1 MSAKQKDAAGI
12 SDSQVELIQDLLKHG
27 ASGVNSFP
35 LSFTQQ
41 RLWFLDE
48 LEPGLPIYNIPA
60 AIRLTGALDINAL
73 TSSLNEVVRRHEV
86 LRTIF
91 ISIDGRPRQVILPS
105 MTLRIPVD
113 ELDQFSAAEQETRV
127 RELRDAEAREPF
139 SLSHGPLLRARML
152 QLARHDHILLLT
164 MHHIISDGWS
174 TGLFV
179 RELTSLYESFTDET
193 PSSLLALEIQYAD
206 FAVWQR
212 EWAESEEHE
221 EQLEY
226 WRQKLQGA
234 AHILELPTD
243 HTRPAIR
250 SFRGA
255 TQSVSLGKDLT
266 QKLKELSQSEG
277 VTLFMTLLA
286 AFQVLLYRYTRQ
298 NDILVGTPIANR
310 NQVETERLIGFF
322 ANTLVLRTVLSD
334 LPFREILGSV
344 RETCLGAYA
353 HQELPFEK
361 LVEVLHPERSLSNSP
376 LFQVMFV
383 LRNAP
388 QTPLALPDLTLQLM
402 DAHSATA
409 KFDLTLSITE
419 AGQELQGSL
428 EYSTD
433 LFEAGTI
440 KGMVQHLTTLL
451 EGIAAGP
458 EQRISELP
466 LLSVAERE
474 RLLTGW
480 NETQR
485 AFEGE
490 KCLHEGFEAQVEKT
504 PDAIAVVFEQE
515 QLSYGELN
523 RRANQL
529 AHYLT
534 RLGVGPETLVGLCL
548 ERSVDLIVAVL
559 GVLKAGG
566 GYFPLD
572 PASPRQRLSF
582 MLADS
587 LAPVVLT
594 QERLRSRLPEYAGT
608 IVSLD
613 SEWPA
618 IACEPEENF
627 ESGVRVENVAYVIYT
642 SGSTGQP
649 KGVAVEQRQILNYI
663 HAISERVK
671 FESGAS
677 YAMVQ
682 PLTVDAAQTVL
693 FPPLY
698 AGGTV
703 HLISPERAT
712 DAVAMSEYFG
722 AHAIDCLKI
731 APSHLEAL
739 HQTGQGK
746 RLMPRRSLVLGGES
760 PRREWIEELRGS
772 APGCEIVN
780 HYGPTETTVAM
791 LTYGVNGS
799 SAPFATGVMPL
810 GRPLANTR
818 AYVLDNELQPVPVGV
833 IGELFIGGECVT
845 RGYLGQPEKTAQ
857 QFIPDPFSAE
867 PGARLYLTGDLV
879 RYEAGGNLIFIGRK
893 DEQLKIRG
901 YRVEPAEI
909 EAALVE
915 HEAVRECIAMRREDV
930 AGDPRLVAY
939 CVCGEEVQPSASEL
953 RSFLAERLPVHM
965 LPSAFVLLAA
975 LPLTGHGKVDRNK
988 LPAPDQTRAAT
999 AEYTAPR
1006 TSVEMQLA
1014 AIWQEVL
1021 GVERVS
1027 INDNFF
1033 DLGGHSLLATQV
1045 ISRVRESFRI
1055 KLPLRALFEAPTV
1068 ELLAIRVAAELEEAT
1083 VELDGPRVVERQAN
1097 GMPLSFAQQRM
1108 WFMQQLEP
1116 ESSAYHIPG
1125 AVRLRGPL
1133 AVRELEQSLHEIIER
1148 HESLRTVFP
1157 ATAGQPLQQVLD
1169 GVEWQLGEL
1178 DLSTLIAEEQE
1189 REVSAIMRS
1198 QITMN
1203 FDLSTGP
1210 LFRVTLVR
1218 VAPDEH
1224 LLLLVL
1230 HHIIADGWSMDALL
1244 RELVSVYESRRRGE
1258 QSQLPAL
1265 RVQYVDYAQWQRETL
1280 SGDVLAEQERYW
1292 KEQLADAPPVLELP
1306 IDAPRLARKNLRG
1319 STRSFSL
1326 EQSLTERL
1334 RKISREN
1341 ETTLFMTLLAAFKV
1355 LLYRHTAQSDI
1366 VIGTPI
1372 ANRTRS
1378 EIEPLIGFF
1387 VNTLVLRT
1395 ELNGNS
1401 SFSELLKRVREV
1413 CLGAYA
1419 HQDMPFEKLV
1429 ELLQPDRE
1437 LTHAPLFQV
1446 TFALQNAP
1454 RELSESTTLEWS
1466 ILDVETETAKFDLS
1480 LHLVEAEDGL
1490 RGSLQYN
1497 VELFSSETI
1506 EGLVSNYESVLRAV
1520 AESTE
1525 QRIGEISLLK
1535 DAERQ
1540 QVLEGWNWTERKY
1553 DRTRTVVELF
1563 EEQVALHPEALAVVY
1578 EEEEITYRELNRRA
1592 NQVAHYLQQQG
1603 VGPEVLVGICLERS
1617 AEMVV
1622 GLLGTLKAGGAYLP
1636 LDPAYPRERLAF
1648 MLDDAGIRVLLTS
1661 EQLSSTLPA
1670 TSALVVPLDSAL
1682 QQSLP
1687 DHNPLHDVDALNLAY
1702 VIYTSGS
1709 TGRPK
1714 AVLVQHESL
1723 LNLVLW
1729 HQDRFNVS
1737 AADRATQL
1745 ASLAFD
1751 AAVWELWPYLT
1762 TGGCV
1767 CLLRDAASLTAE
1779 ELRDWLIEHSVTM
1792 SFLPTPLAE
1801 RVLNLDWPERIP
1813 LRTLLTGGDRLRT
1826 NKDASLPFALVNNY
1840 GPTECT
1846 VVATSGEVQSKDD
1859 SSSEPSIGRPIAN
1872 TNVYVVNE
1880 WLEPAPVGT
1889 TGELVIGGAGVAR
1902 GYHDQPNMTAEQF
1915 TPDPFTGK
1923 EGSRVYRTGDVV
1935 RWRRNGELEFIC
1947 RKDGQIKVRGYRV
1960 ELGEVE
1966 AALEQHDS
1974 IKQSVVAVREGE
1986 RGDGRLVGYLVPV
1999 GGQTLALNEL
2009 REYLAGKLPH
2019 YMVPT
2024 AFVILDELPLT
2035 ANGKIDHKA
2044 LPLPDGSQ
2052 LFGEREYVEPGNPTE
2067 QIIANIWAEVL
2078 GLDRVGANDNFFE
2091 LGGHSL
2097 LATQVI
2103 SRVRESFKIEL
2114 PLRTL
2119 FESPEV
2125 RALAEK
2131 IAATMPGADLEG
2143 PRRVER
2149 RAEGMPLSFAQQRLW
2164 FMQQWELESAT
2175 YNIPTAVRLSGELV
2189 VPALEQSLQE
2199 IIRRHESLRT
2209 RFIVEAGEVRQQITE
2224 EWAVRLTVEDLEAES
2239 VEARDEVLEQEI
2251 RKPFDL
2257 NQVPLLRVRL
2267 LRVAANEHVLLLV
2280 VHHIIADGWS
2290 MGVLL
2295 RELVSLYES
2304 RRRGEQ
2310 SDLPQLEVQYVDY
2323 AEWQRERLSGDA
2335 LSEQE
2340 RYWKEQ
2346 LADASPILE
2355 LPADRVRP
2363 TVQTFSGGRESL
2375 KLSAEL
2381 SERLKVVS
2389 RQTDVTLFMVLLAAF
2404 QILLSRQTGQD
2415 DIVVGTPTAGRNH
2428 RSIESLIGIFLNTLV
2443 LRTGLSGNPTFRELL
2458 ARVREVCLGAYAH
2471 QEMPFEKLLEILQP
2485 VRVLSH
2491 TPLVQVYFN
2500 MLNLP
2505 GSRIELPDL
2514 VVENMALPEGGS
2526 KFDLTLYLKEQTD
2539 GIQLTLVYNKD
2550 LFDAARMSMF
2560 LAQYEYLLGQ
2570 ALENI
2575 DENIEQFSLAAPAM
2589 LGVLPDMAQSLTS
2602 HWNGAIHEIFAA
2614 QALRNPENAAVLDG
2628 LDAWTYRGLNERSNQ
2643 LAHYLLA
2650 RGIPKGSAIAVM
2662 GHRSAPLICG
2672 LLGILKAGAAFT
2684 ILDPTYPDA
2693 RLLEYLNAVEPSGFL
2708 QLEAAG
2714 KLSPVVQEFVDS
2726 LPLHCHLVLRRQG
2739 SIGVTELETDE
2750 ILREFPVSNPS
2761 VAIDADSLA
2770 YIAFTSGSTGKPKGI
2785 LGRHQS
2791 LSLFGRWASEVFGV
2805 GESDRFSLLS
2815 GLSHDP
2821 LHRDVLTPLQLG
2833 ATICVPDPEGIGRP
2847 GWLAQWFNR
2856 EKISVA
2862 NLTPA
2867 MGQLL
2872 SETLAPEERLTSL
2885 RHVFFIGD
2893 VLSRLAVSSLRRIAP
2908 EANCVNLYGATETQR
2923 AVSFFVVPRNDSEAG
2938 VTTEKDILPVGRG
2951 IKEVQLLVLNN
2962 AGRLAGIGEVG
2973 EVCFRSPHLSGGY
2986 LGDEL
2991 LTREKFV
2998 INQVTNLPHDRIYRS
3013 GDLGRYLPDGNVTL
3027 IGRRDSQVKIRGYRV
3042 ELSEIEGV
3050 LGAYAGV
3057 KDCAVLAHEYVPD
3070 DKRLVA
3076 YVVLHDDRSVTT
3088 SELRQ
3093 FVGGRLPQYMVPSQY
3108 VFLPTLPLTPNG
3120 KLNRKALVAPD
3131 NRASDN
3137 DAGYV
3142 APRTPIE
3149 EKLAAIWKNLLG
3161 VGRVGIHDN
3170 FFELGG
3176 HSLLATRMIS
3186 HLRDETDIELSLR
3199 FLFASPT
3206 IAEIA
3211 LFVVQHQAAQKEDL
3225 QLESLLAGLE
3235 QLSEDDLQAI
3245 LSDASAWQP
3254 AEQAQA

>member
-1 MSAKQKDAAGI
+1 MSANQKDAAGI
-12 SDSQVELIQDLLKHG
+12 SDSQVELIQDLLKHDAG
-27 ASGVNSFP
+27 AVNSFP

-105 MTLRIPVD
+105 MTLSIPVI
-113 ELDQFSAAEQETRV
+113 ELGDLSATEQETRV
-127 RELRDAEAREPF
+127 CELRDAEARQPF
-139 SLSHGPLLRARML
+139 SLSRGPLLRASL
-152 QLARHDHILLLT
+152 IQLGRQDHILLLT

-179 RELTSLYESFTDET
+179 RELTSLYQSFTDGT
-193 PSSLLALEIQYAD
+193 SSSLPELEIQYAD

-212 EWAESEEHE
+212 EWAETEEHA

-226 WRQKLQGA
+226 WRQKLQDA
-234 AHILELPTD
+234 AHVLELPTD

-255 TQSVSLGKDLT
+255 TQSVFLGTELT

-277 VTLFMTLLA
+277 VTLFMTLLG
-286 AFQVLLYRYTRQ
+286 AFQVLIYRYTRQ

-334 LPFREILGSV
+334 LSFREILGLV

-361 LVEVLHPERSLSNSP
+361 LVEVLHPERSLSSSP

-388 QTPLALPDLTLQLM
+388 QAPLTLPNLTLQLM
-402 DAHSATA
+402 EAHSATA

-433 LFEAGTI
+433 LFEAATI
-440 KGMVQHLTTLL
+440 KRMVQHLTTLL

-458 EQRISELP
+458 EKRISELP
-466 LLSVAERE
+466 LLSVTDRE
-474 RLLTGW
+474 QLLTEW
-480 NETQR
+480 NETQQEF
-485 AFEGE
+485 AGE
-490 KCLHEGFEAQVEKT
+490 KCLHEGFEKQVEKT
-504 PDAIAVVFEQE
+504 PDAIAVIFEQE
-515 QLSYGELN
+515 QLSYRELN
-523 RRANQL
+523 SRANQL

-534 RLGVGPETLVGLCL
+534 RFGVGPETVVGICM
-548 ERSVDLIVAVL
+548 ERSLELMVAVL

-587 LAPVVLT
+587 QAPVVLT
-594 QERLRSRLPEYAGT
+594 QERLLSRLPEYAGT
-608 IVSLD
+608 VVSLD

-618 IACEPEENF
+618 IACESEENF

-642 SGSTGQP
+642 SGSTGKP
-649 KGVAVEQRQILNYI
+649 KGVVVEQRQILNYI
-663 HAISERVK
+663 HAISERVR
-671 FESGAS
+671 FEHGAS

-712 DAVAMSEYFG
+712 DAAAMNEYF
-722 AHAIDCLKI
+722 AEHAIDCLKI

-739 HQTGQGK
+739 HQTSK
-746 RLMPRRSLVLGGES
+746 RLMPLRSLVLGGES
-760 PRREWIEELRGS
+760 PRREWIEELRRT
-772 APGCEIVN
+772 AQQCEIVN
-780 HYGPTETTVAM
+780 HYGPTETTVAT

-799 SAPFATGVMPL
+799 SESFAGVMPL

-818 AYVLDNELQPVPVGV
+818 AYVLDKELQPVPVGV
-833 IGELFIGGECVT
+833 AGELFIGGECVT

-867 PGARLYLTGDLV
+867 PGARLYMTGDMV
-879 RYEAGGNLIFIGRK
+879 RYAPNGNLIFVGRK
-893 DEQLKIRG
+893 DEQVKIRG

-915 HEAVRECIAMRREDV
+915 HEAVRECIAMLREDV

-939 CVCGEEVQPSASEL
+939 CVCSEEAQPSVSDL

-965 LPSAFVLLAA
+965 LPSAFVLLES
-975 LPLTGHGKVDRNK
+975 LPLTAHGKVDRKN
-988 LPAPDQTRAAT
+988 LPAPDQARAT
-999 AEYTAPR
+999 TDEYTAPR
-1006 TSVEMQLA
+1006 TSVETQLA
-1014 AIWQEVL
+1014 AIWEEVL

-1045 ISRVRESFRI
+1045 ISRVREGFKI
-1055 KLPLRALFEAPTV
+1055 KLPLRVLFEAPTV
-1068 ELLAIRVAAELEEAT
+1068 GLLAARVAAELRDQAT
-1083 VELDGPRVVERQAN
+1083 VELEGPRVVERRPG

-1157 ATAGQPLQQVLD
+1157 LTAGQPLQQVLEQ
-1169 GVEWQLGEL
+1169 VEWRLGEL
-1178 DLSTLIAEEQE
+1178 DLSHLTAEEQE
-1189 REVSAIMRS
+1189 REVSAILRS
-1198 QITMN
+1198 QIKMN

-1218 VAPDEH
+1218 MAPDEH
-1224 LLLLVL
+1224 VLLLVL
-1230 HHIIADGWSMDALL
+1230 HHIIADGWSMEVLL
-1244 RELVSVYESRRRGE
+1244 RELVSLYESRLRFER
-1258 QSQLPAL
+1258 SRLPEL
-1265 RVQYVDYAQWQRETL
+1265 RVQYVDYAQWQREWL

-1306 IDAPRLARKNLRG
+1306 IDAPRLARKSLRG
-1319 STRSFSL
+1319 STQSFFL
-1326 EQSLTERL
+1326 EQSLAERL
-1334 RKISREN
+1334 RTMSREN

-1355 LLYRHTAQSDI
+1355 LLYRHSAQTDI
-1366 VIGTPI
+1366 VVGTPI

-1395 ELNGNS
+1395 ELNGNP
-1401 SFSELLKRVREV
+1401 SFTELLKRVREV

-1429 ELLQPDRE
+1429 ELLQPDRG

-1454 RELSESTTLEWS
+1454 RELSESTTLEWN
-1466 ILDVETETAKFDLS
+1466 ILEVETETAKFDLS

-1497 VELFSSETI
+1497 VDLFSKETI
-1506 EGLVSNYESVLRAV
+1506 ERLVSHYEAVLRAV

-1525 QRIGEISLLK
+1525 QRIGEISLLEGG
-1535 DAERQ
+1535 ERQ

-1563 EEQVALHPEALAVVY
+1563 EEQVELHPEALAVSY
-1578 EEEEITYRELNRRA
+1578 EGEQITYRELNRRA
-1592 NQVAHYLQQQG
+1592 NQVANYLQQQG
-1603 VGPEVLVGICLERS
+1603 VGPEVLVGVCLERS
-1617 AEMVV
+1617 VEMVT

-1636 LDPAYPRERLAF
+1636 LDPIYPRERLEF
-1648 MLDDAGIRVLLTS
+1648 MLEDAGIRVLLTS

-1670 TSALVVPLDSAL
+1670 TSALVVPLDSASQL
-1682 QQSLP
+1682 ESFP
-1687 DHNPLHDVDALNLAY
+1687 DHNPVHDLDASNLAY

-1709 TGRPK
+1709 TGKPK

-1729 HQDRFNVS
+1729 HQDRFNVT
-1737 AADRATQL
+1737 ATDRATQL

-1767 CLLRDAASLTAE
+1767 CLLRDAATLTAE
-1779 ELRDWLIEHSVTM
+1779 ELRDWLIDQHVTM

-1801 RVLNLDWPERIP
+1801 RVLNLDWPERTE
-1813 LRTLLTGGDRLRT
+1813 LRALLTGGDRLRT
-1826 NKDASLPFALVNNY
+1826 NKDAVLPFALVNNY

-1846 VVATSGEVQSKDD
+1846 VVATSGEVQSTSD
-1859 SSSEPSIGRPIAN
+1859 SSSEPPIGRPIAN

-1889 TGELVIGGAGVAR
+1889 TGELLIGGAGVAR

-1915 TPDPFTGK
+1915 TPDPFTGD
-1923 EGSRVYRTGDVV
+1923 EGSRLYRTGDVV
-1935 RWRRNGELEFIC
+1935 RWRKNGELEFIC
-1947 RKDGQIKVRGYRV
+1947 RKDGQVKVRGYRI
-1960 ELGEVE
+1960 ELAEVE

-1974 IKQSVVAVREGE
+1974 IRESVVAVREGE
-1986 RGDGRLVGYLVPV
+1986 RGEGRLVGYIVPV
-1999 GGQTLALNEL
+1999 PGQTPALNEL

-2024 AFVILDELPLT
+2024 AFVVLDELPLT
-2035 ANGKIDHKA
+2035 ANGKIDHRA

-2052 LFGEREYVEPGNPTE
+2052 LVSEREYVEPGNPAE

-2103 SRVRESFKIEL
+2103 SRLRESFKIEL
-2114 PLRTL
+2114 PLRSL

-2125 RALAEK
+2125 SALAEK
-2131 IAATMPGADLEG
+2131 IAATTPGADLEG

-2149 RAEGMPLSFAQQRLW
+2149 RPEGMPLSFAQQRLW

-2189 VPALEQSLQE
+2189 VPALEESLQE
-2199 IIRRHESLRT
+2199 IVRRHESLRT
-2209 RFIVEAGEVRQQITE
+2209 RFIVEAGEVRQQITG
-2224 EWAVRLTVEDLEAES
+2224 EWPVRLTIQEVGPESDEALQRLLEE
-2239 VEARDEVLEQEI
+2239 EI

-2257 NQVPLLRVRL
+2257 NEVPLLRVTL
-2267 LRVAANEHVLLLV
+2267 LRVTRNEHVLLLV

-2310 SDLPQLEVQYVDY
+2310 SDLPELQVQYVDY
-2323 AEWQRERLSGDA
+2323 AQWQRERLSGEKLA
-2335 LSEQE
+2335 EQE

-2346 LADASPILE
+2346 LADAPPILE
-2355 LPADRVRP
+2355 LPTDRVRP

-2375 KLSAEL
+2375 KLSATL
-2381 SERLKVVS
+2381 SERLKAVS
-2389 RQTDVTLFMVLLAAF
+2389 RHTDVTPFMVLLAAF
-2404 QILLSRQTGQD
+2404 KILLSRQTGQD

-2443 LRTGLSGNPTFRELL
+2443 LRTGLSGNPTFRQLL

-2505 GSRIELPDL
+2505 DSRIELPDL

-2550 LFDAARMSMF
+2550 LFYAPRMATF
-2560 LAQYEYLLGQ
+2560 LAQYEYLLDQ
-2570 ALENI
+2570 VLENI
-2575 DENIEQFSLAAPAM
+2575 DEHIEQVSLVAPAT
-2589 LGVLPDMAQSLTS
+2589 LEVLPDPARILPS
-2602 HWNGAIHEIFAA
+2602 HWSGAIHEIFAE
-2614 QALRNPENAAVLDG
+2614 QAMRNPEHTAVLDG
-2628 LDAWTYRGLNERSNQ
+2628 ADVWTYRALNERSNQ

-2650 RGIPKGSAIAVM
+2650 RGIPQQSVIAVL
-2662 GHRSAPLICG
+2662 GHRSAALIWG

-2684 ILDPTYPDA
+2684 ILDPSYPDA
-2693 RLLEYLNAVEPSGFL
+2693 RLLEYLSAVEPSGFL

-2714 KLSPVVQEFVDS
+2714 RLSPAVQEYLDS
-2726 LPLHCHLVLRRQG
+2726 LPLHCHLLLRRSG
-2739 SIGVTELETDE
+2739 SGGVTDVRVETDE
-2750 ILREFPVSNPS
+2750 ILRDFPVSDPS
-2761 VAIDADSLA
+2761 VTIDGDSLA

-2805 GESDRFSLLS
+2805 GESDRFSMLS
-2815 GLSHDP
+2815 GLAHDP
-2821 LHRDVLTPLQLG
+2821 LHRDILSPLQLG

-2872 SETLAPEERLTSL
+2872 SETLAPEEQLTSL
-2885 RHVFFIGD
+2885 RHVFYIGD

-2923 AVSFFVVPRNDSEAG
+2923 AVSFYVVPQNDAEAARA
-2938 VTTEKDILPVGRG
+2938 EKDIMPVGRG

-2986 LGDEL
+2986 LGDES

-2998 INQVTNLPHDRIYRS
+2998 INPATNLPHDRMYRS
-3013 GDLGRYLPDGNVTL
+3013 GDLGRYLPDGNVAL

-3050 LGAYAGV
+3050 LGAHVGV
-3057 KDCAVLAHEYVPD
+3057 KDCAVLAHEYAPD

-3076 YVVLHDDRSVTT
+3076 YVVLHDDRSMTT

-3093 FVGGRLPQYMVPSQY
+3093 FVGGRLPQYMIPSQY
-3108 VFLPTLPLTPNG
+3108 VFLPALPLTPNG
-3120 KLNRKALVAPD
+3120 KLNRKALLAPD
-3131 NRASDN
+3131 NRSSEN

-3142 APRTPIE
+3142 APRTPAE
-3149 EKLAAIWKNLLG
+3149 EKLAAIWENLLG
-3161 VGRVGIHDN
+3161 LERVGIHDN

-3186 HLRDETDIELSLR
+3186 HLRDETNVELSLR

-3211 LFVVQHQAAQKEDL
+3211 LFVVQHQAAQTED
-3225 QLESLLAGLE
+3225 QELESLLAGLE
-3235 QLSEDDLQAI
+3235 QLSEDDLQAM
-3245 LSDASAWQP
+3245 LCHG
-3254 AEQAQA
+3254 